1 MHQMQNIFK
10 SSAKPICIYM
20 LMYMLLHVYTYINVN
35 AYHRRGEKRSYEAL
49 FPAPLNH
56 SGFVEQTKKHEHFW
70 SLRHCRKSKQET
82 LEEVHP
88 SRWCPVNLNHTDCIL
103 QPKSDEFWPMNWTPN
118 PTTSKLIWQRNL
130 ERCRWVW
137 RSQVQRWLQQRRA
150 SNDANF
156 LLSCLPKS
164 EMNFRHILCW
174 TGQQGGCKG
183 LLLCLGVD
191 AKVVLKYFIDKF
203 RASAPGL
210 ALLATWHSF
219 CSLL

>member
-35 AYHRRGEKRSYEAL
+35 AYHRRGEKRSYEGL

-88 SRWCPVNLNHTDCIL
+88 SHWCPVNLNHTDCIL
-103 QPKSDEFWPMNWTPN
+103 QPRSDEFWPMNWTPN

-137 RSQVQRWLQQRRA
+137 RSQVQRWDRSREEHPTMQTPCCPACPRA
-150 SNDANF
+150 KWASDTSSAG
-156 LLSCLPKS
+156 LGSRGVAKASCAWVLMQK
-164 EMNFRHILCW
+164 LCW
-174 TGQQGGCKG
+174 NISLTSF
-183 LLLCLGVD
+183 
-191 AKVVLKYFIDKF
+191 VLQLQ
-203 RASAPGL
+203 A
-210 ALLATWHSF
+210 WHS
-219 CSLL
+219 